1 MTFRFATGL
10 GVAMAA
16 MVAPAMAQSVDPAR
30 APVQALSDG
39 LIKIMK
45 GGSRLGFQGRANE
58 IAPVVDRAFDLPFM
72 ARVSVGPAWN
82 NATPADRA
90 QLVASFRKLTINQYA
105 ANFDSWSG
113 QQFVVD
119 PKVETRGT
127 DKLVKT
133 MLTQPHGE
141 SVAISYRLRQSGGE
155 WKIVDVFYRNSI
167 SQLATRRDDFQGIVG
182 KGGVRALIGHVNQLA
197 NKAAS

>member
-155 WKIVDVFYRNSI
+155 WKILDVFYRNSI

>member
-1 MTFRFATGL
+1 MTIRLMTGL
-10 GVAMAA
+10 GIATAVLA
-16 MVAPAMAQSVDPAR
+16 APAMAQSVDPAR

-45 GGSRLGFQGRANE
+45 GGSRLGFQGRASE
-58 IAPVVDRAFDLPFM
+58 IAPVIDRAFDLPFM
-72 ARVSVGPAWN
+72 ARASVGPSWN
-82 NATPADRA
+82 NATAADRA
-90 QLVASFRKLTINQYA
+90 QLIASFRKLTINQYSS
-105 ANFDSWSG
+105 NFDSYAG

-133 MLTQPHGE
+133 TLTQPHGE
-141 SVAISYRLRQSGGE
+141 SVAIAYRLRQAGGE
-155 WKIVDVFYRNSI
+155 WKIIDVFYRNSI

-197 NKAAS
+197 DKAAS